1 MSSISFPSLAAQV
14 QPALQVSVD
23 LALAGSPDAA
33 GAGAVAA
40 SKIQGELVA
49 ELVNAVPLPSS
60 GGAQAAGSIIST
72 YA

>member
-1 MSSISFPSLAAQV
+1 MSGISFPSLAAQI

-33 GAGAVAA
+33 GAGVVAA

-49 ELVNAVPLPSS
+49 ELVNAIPLPDSS
-60 GGAQAAGSIIST
+60 GIPAAGSIIST